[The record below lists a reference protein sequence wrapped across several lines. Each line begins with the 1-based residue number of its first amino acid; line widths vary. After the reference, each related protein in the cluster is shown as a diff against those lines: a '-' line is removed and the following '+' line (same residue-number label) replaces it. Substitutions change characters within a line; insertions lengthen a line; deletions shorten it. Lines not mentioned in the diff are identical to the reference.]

1 MQRLRSAPALAV
13 ALLLPLIGCAPE
25 LADGQAAEDLRT
37 RAERLHAEVPLIDGH
52 NDLPHQLL
60 NRVQGDLDRL
70 DIARPQPQL
79 HTDIERLRRSGLG
92 AQFWAAYVANE
103 YYHEGTSARRVLEM
117 IDVIRRFTERYDLF
131 EMAYTADDI
140 ERIHGAGRI
149 GSLIGIEGGHAIEN
163 SLAPLRLYYDLG
175 ARYMGLTHNVS
186 LPWAGS
192 AVDEAAGQ
200 GLSPFGEAVVRE
212 MNWLGM
218 LVDLAHV
225 SSATMRDA
233 LRVSEA
239 PVIFSH
245 SSARAL
251 NPHNRNVP
259 DDVLRMLPEN
269 GGVVMV
275 TFVPAFVRSN
285 GAATLADVADHI
297 EHVRDVAGI
306 DHVGIGSDFDG
317 ISEVPVGLEDVTT
330 FPDLTVE
337 LLRRGWSDDDVRKLL
352 GLNLLRVIREAE
364 SVAARKQGERGPSAA
379 TIEQLDGAAAAAR

>member
-1 MQRLRSAPALAV
+1 
-13 ALLLPLIGCAPE
+13 
-25 LADGQAAEDLRT
+25 
-37 RAERLHAEVPLIDGH
+37 
-52 NDLPHQLL
+52 
-60 NRVQGDLDRL
+60 
-70 DIARPQPQL
+70 
-79 HTDIERLRRSGLG
+79 
-92 AQFWAAYVANE
+92 
-103 YYHEGTSARRVLEM
+103 
-117 IDVIRRFTERYDLF
+117 
-131 EMAYTADDI
+131 
-140 ERIHGAGRI
+140 
-149 GSLIGIEGGHAIEN
+149 
-163 SLAPLRLYYDLG
+163 
-175 ARYMGLTHNVS
+175 
-186 LPWAGS
+186 
-192 AVDEAAGQ
+192 
-200 GLSPFGEAVVRE
+200 
-212 MNWLGM
+212 M

-233 LRVSEA
+233 IRVSDA